1 MKNILKKWWLWLIIL
16 ILIIW
21 AIIAIK
27 DYKDKKEIEEKFSA
41 MGEAASD
48 FYEGIQ
54 TAEGYSDYFTYNYST
69 EEVEYHP
76 PITIE
81 RYNNIKEGM
90 TEKEVV
96 SILGDGEKLQPE
108 GSNGFLMTW
117 GDLDLS
123 KYPYYRIQITFDNSG
138 NVTNKM
144 QLGLD

>member
-1 MKNILKKWWLWLIIL
+1 MKNILKRWWIWLIVIVL
-16 ILIIW
+16 LVTIVVIIKEYKEQKKL
-21 AIIAIK
+21 K
-27 DYKDKKEIEEKFSA
+27 DTMETIGKS
-41 MGEAASD
+41 ASD

-54 TAEGYSDYFTYNYST
+54 DAEGYSGNFIYNYET
-69 EEVEYHP
+69 EKVEDYP
-76 PITIE
+76 SITLE
-81 RYNNIKEGM
+81 NYDNIKEGM